1 MALFNLPK
9 RDSADKYTSMFSYMT
24 DEELIDKALSLGRE
38 VTFERY
44 LLPHEREELRG
55 IKAQLLSRLRSKN
68 KTG

>member
-9 RDSADKYTSMFSYMT
+9 RDSADKYSAMFSYMT

-44 LLPHEREELRG
+44 LLPHEREELLG
-55 IKAQLLSRLRSKN
+55 IKAQLLSRLKN
-68 KTG
+68 KNKPR